1 VATGEQLHRLM
12 GYWDVAI
19 AFSPD
24 GKQLASAGRGGAILW
39 NVATGE
45 QLHRLI
51 GYGDV
56 ATAIA
61 FSPDGKQLAL
71 AERDGAILWDMAT
84 GEQLY
89 RFMGY
94 GDVAIAFSPDGKQLA
109 SAGRGGAILW
119 DVATGEQLHRLR
131 SYRDVAI
138 AFSPN
143 GKQLA
148 SAGRGGA
155 ILWDTATGEQLHRLT
170 GYGDVAIAF
179 SPNGKQLASAGEDG
193 AILWDTATGKRLHRL
208 RSYGDVATAVVFPSD
223 GKQLPLISTNLAT
236 SSTATASTLA
246 KMTPSGTNKMPYH
259 LDDTK
264 DIGKIDF
271 SHDAGKPIA
280 QVRNALSYVGGGQ
293 HTVNIYV
300 DWQLPEFVRDGLD
313 KTQDLATVLTIT
325 GEPDEAYVC
334 SCEDYV
340 KLAWRNNT
348 CIAEFFRAFAASELI
363 SAKARKY
370 HLSKF
375 NRH

>member
-1 VATGEQLHRLM
+1 MSYGAT
-12 GYWDVAI
+12 AI

-24 GKQLASAGRGGAILW
+24 GKQLASAG
-39 NVATGE
+39 E
-45 QLHRLI
+45 
-51 GYGDV
+51 
-56 ATAIA
+56 
-61 FSPDGKQLAL
+61 
-71 AERDGAILWDMAT
+71 DGAILWDAAI
-84 GEQLY
+84 GERLY
-89 RFMGY
+89 RLMSY
-94 GDVAIAFSPDGKQLA
+94 EDVA
-109 SAGRGGAILW
+109 
-119 DVATGEQLHRLR
+119 V
-131 SYRDVAI
+131 

-155 ILWDTATGEQLHRLT
+155 ILWDAATGKRLHRLMSYWT
-170 GYGDVAIAF
+170 TAVAF
-179 SPNGKQLASAGEDG
+179 SSDGKQLASVGRDG
-193 AILWDTATGKRLHRL
+193 AILWDAATGEQLHRL

-223 GKQLPLISTNLAT
+223 GKQLPSISTNLVT
-236 SSTATASTLA
+236 SSTAATSTLA

-271 SHDAGKPIA
+271 SHDAGKPMA

-363 SAKARKY
+363 SSAKARKY